1 MINTYQYYFVLGEG
15 VVTPK
20 LYVTLGSV
28 IWNTSPEL
36 TYDGHW
42 YFCIMRY
49 RHLQL
54 WFSHLKMKSS
64 LLGIFVY
71 EIDQKST

>member
-20 LYVTLGSV
+20 LYVTPGSV

-42 YFCIMRY
+42 YF
-49 RHLQL
+49 
-54 WFSHLKMKSS
+54 
-64 LLGIFVY
+64 
-71 EIDQKST
+71 